1 MSILCCQKAFKIAL
15 CNAMSLMAPEGILKG
30 KIKGPT
36 YISNLETN
44 GLAFKWP
51 REDPLLAFLLA
62 TRMLK

>member
-1 MSILCCQKAFKIAL
+1 
-15 CNAMSLMAPEGILKG
+15 MSLMAPEGILKG
-30 KIKGPT
+30 IR

-62 TRMLK
+62 TRMFK

>member
-1 MSILCCQKAFKIAL
+1 
-15 CNAMSLMAPEGILKG
+15 MSLMAPEGILKG

-36 YISNLETN
+36 YISNPETN

-62 TRMLK
+62 TRMFK